1 MIMAYVTPE
10 GSFDAENITPEA
22 SPEASVDFDPEPEEI
37 LLPVKAYKDMLTLI
51 DAQQAEI
58 ARLNAELKKLE
69 SQLGVA

>member
-10 GSFDAENITPEA
+10 GSFDADNITPEA

-37 LLPVKAYKDMLTLI
+37 LLPVKAYDDMLALI
-51 DAQQAEI
+51 DTQQAEI

>member
-37 LLPVKAYKDMLTLI
+37 LLPVKAYDDMLALI

-58 ARLNAELKKLE
+58 ARLHAELKKLE

>member
-10 GSFDAENITPEA
+10 GSFDADNITPEA
-22 SPEASVDFDPEPEEI
+22 SPEASMDFDPEPEEI
-37 LLPVKAYKDMLTLI
+37 LLPVKAYDDMLALI

-58 ARLNAELKKLE
+58 ARLNAELKTLE